1 MQKPLKYQQTISAA
15 LLSSRQEDP
24 TQACQL
30 WMGLLAG
37 QINKNHKELSLKT
50 FSEKIWKV
58 LKKLLTRN
66 NQNSIL
72 IKYF

>member
-24 TQACQL
+24 IQACAVDGASCRSDKQ
-30 WMGLLAG
+30 
-37 QINKNHKELSLKT
+37 NHKELSLKT

-58 LKKLLTRN
+58 LKILLTRN